1 MRWVLG
7 IFAVVG
13 LLVVGFSAAVATG
26 LVTLSGFDPF
36 AKLNAAATR
45 PATGPAPSDGGA
57 ATDAA
62 AGEPEKPTDSEA
74 SLAALEH
81 PGYEDRVVF
90 LSAADAVVQ
99 GPKVTVEAR
108 STSDAGYSSR
118 RGRGGIA
125 GTVDPKN
132 RLPNALVRHW
142 AGPADSAE
150 WTFDCPRAGQYVV
163 TFDCI
168 PGTGS
173 KSRSAAGGKF
183 IVAVGDQ
190 QVPVEVAG
198 DVGGRRGSSSFHLID
213 VGQIALPAGRV
224 TLRISPQ
231 EKDAGLLALRSV
243 RLYPAE

>member
-45 PATGPAPSDGGA
+45 PVLPDGSS
-57 ATDAA
+57 AA
-62 AGEPEKPTDSEA
+62 AADAVAGEAERPTDSEA
-74 SLAALEH
+74 SLAALKH

-90 LSAADAVVQ
+90 LSAADATVQ
-99 GPKVTVEAR
+99 GPKVMVEAR
-108 STSDAGYSSR
+108 SPSDAGHASR
-118 RGRGGIA
+118 RGRGGVA
-125 GTVDPKN
+125 STVDPKN
-132 RLPNALVRHW
+132 RLPNAVVRAW
-142 AGPADSAE
+142 ASPADSAE
-150 WTFDCPRAGQYVV
+150 WTFDCPRAGRYVV

-173 KSRSAAGGKF
+173 KARGTAGGKF
-183 IVAVGDQ
+183 VVAAGDQ

-198 DVGGRRGSSSFHLID
+198 DVSGRRGSSSFHLID
-213 VGQIALPAGRV
+213 VGQITLPAGRV

-231 EKDAGLLALRSV
+231 EAESGLLALRSV